1 MKLEELIGK
10 GTNNEVYRSGDAA
23 VKIFR
28 KDYKKADVLHEAF
41 IAAKIEETGLNL
53 PSVREVPMIDGKW
66 AIVMD
71 LVEGR
76 TMKQMMEEDP
86 DNLEKYVDQMVDI
99 QLMIHNKKCD
109 LLPHLRDKMI
119 SRINDADL
127 DSTKRYELLTIM
139 DGTPKHR
146 KLCHGDFNPSNVII
160 SDDGKAYVI
169 DWSHATIGNASA
181 DAARTYLLFWL
192 SGDVAGANEYLD
204 LFCAKSGI
212 DKSYVQRWMPIVAAS
227 QSVKGKAGEREF
239 LLSWVNIVE
248 GE

>member
-28 KDYKKADVLHEAF
+28 KDYKKSDVLHEAF
-41 IAAKIEETGLNL
+41 IASKIEETGLNL
-53 PSVREVPMIDGKW
+53 PSVREVPVIDGKW

-71 LVEGR
+71 LVEGK

-146 KLCHGDFNPSNVII
+146 KLCHGDFNPQNIVISKGVPYI
-160 SDDGKAYVI
+160 L
-169 DWSHATIGNASA
+169 DWNHATQGNASA
-181 DAARTYLLFWL
+181 DVARTYLWL
-192 SGDVAGANEYLD
+192 CLYNEKAADLYLNA
-204 LFCAKSGI
+204 FCEKSGTE
-212 DKSYVQRWMPIVAAS
+212 KRYVQQWLPVVAAARLTKNIPEE
-227 QSVKGKAGEREF
+227 QD
-239 LLSWVNIVE
+239 LLRKWIDVVQYE
-248 GE
+248 

>member
-146 KLCHGDFNPSNVII
+146 KLCHGDFNPQNIVISKGGPYI
-160 SDDGKAYVI
+160 L
-169 DWSHATIGNASA
+169 DWNHATQGNASA
-181 DAARTYLLFWL
+181 DVARSYLWLCLYNEKAADLYLNEFCEKSGTEKRYVQQWLPVVAAARLTKNIPEEQELLRRWI
-192 SGDVAGANEYLD
+192 DV
-204 LFCAKSGI
+204 
-212 DKSYVQRWMPIVAAS
+212 VQY
-227 QSVKGKAGEREF
+227 E
-239 LLSWVNIVE
+239 
-248 GE
+248 